1 MKKDQKV
8 AERGHEQATV
18 TPNFASE
25 PMLFEIAYE
34 VCQQLGGIYT
44 VIRSKVPSMIQK
56 WGNRYCLIGPFNP
69 DVSPAEY
76 EEGIP
81 TGRIAEAIK
90 IMRDRGINVKYGTWL
105 VTGRPNVI
113 LLDPSIALANLDKVK
128 YFYWKSHD
136 IAMPAND
143 WLLNQVMA
151 FGSLVEE
158 FFKILTGL
166 PSLHRPVIAHFHEW
180 MAATAIPNLRKLG
193 VPISI
198 VFTTHAT
205 LLGRFLAQNDPC
217 FYDHLPF
224 VDWLGD
230 AKRMNLEPQVKI
242 ERACAHG
249 AHVLTTVSEITA
261 FECEHLLGRK
271 PDLLL
276 PNGLNI
282 ERFTAM
288 HEFQNLHRL
297 YKEKINRFV
306 MAHFFPSYTFD
317 LDHTL
322 YFVSSGRYEYRNK
335 GFDLTIDALAKLNE
349 RMKRNR
355 IGRTI
360 VFFLVTKRPYRSIN
374 SDVLQRRAVLDEIR
388 STCDSI
394 KDQLGQ
400 SLFTATAMGQN
411 PDYNQLVDDYWRLRL
426 RRTMQA
432 WKSRRLPLIV
442 THDLEDDVHDDVLN
456 QLRAQGMINSPHDP
470 VKVIYH
476 PEFVSSCDPL
486 FGMDYDQFVRGCH
499 LGIFP
504 SHYEPWGYTPLECL
518 ARGVPFI
525 TSDVSGFGTYLMQNM
540 PDYGGKGMY
549 VIHRRNKSFEDSSRE
564 LADWLYGFCRLERRD
579 RISLRNRIESSSDH
593 FDWPNLLTH
602 YEQAYQLVR
611 LATGR

>member
-1 MKKDQKV
+1 
-8 AERGHEQATV
+8 
-18 TPNFASE
+18 
-25 PMLFEIAYE
+25 
-34 VCQQLGGIYT
+34 
-44 VIRSKVPSMIQK
+44 
-56 WGNRYCLIGPFNP
+56 
-69 DVSPAEY
+69 
-76 EEGIP
+76 
-81 TGRIAEAIK
+81 
-90 IMRDRGINVKYGTWL
+90 
-105 VTGRPNVI
+105 
-113 LLDPSIALANLDKVK
+113 
-128 YFYWKSHD
+128 
-136 IAMPAND
+136 MPAND